1 MQSHPY
7 RRPAKGGQSCEVCGA
22 LPGAVVHLLALPS
35 MEEADREREE
45 ARGLMQR
52 MELEETMRTVKADI
66 SAKAGE
72 MERNSPLFHGT
83 GSNPT
88 LF

>member
-7 RRPAKGGQSCEVCGA
+7 RRPAKGGQSCEVCGS

-45 ARGLMQR
+45 ARDLMER
-52 MELEETMRTVKADI
+52 MELEEQMRTVKGDI
-66 SAKAGE
+66 SAKARE
-72 MERNSPLFHGT
+72 MERNAPLFYGT
-83 GSNPT
+83 GDNPA

>member
-1 MQSHPY
+1 MESHPY

-35 MEEADREREE
+35 MEEADREWEE

-52 MELEETMRTVKADI
+52 MELEEVMRTPKADI
-66 SAKAGE
+66 SAKTGE
-72 MERNSPLFHGT
+72 MERNAPLFFGT
-83 GSNPT
+83 GDNPT